1 MHLYPSGCDIARTL
15 PSYTRAGRKINF
27 CVAVVIEK
35 SGVYLQRLP
44 TKGDAKTHTMKTS
57 TTTVTIS
64 IHGIGLVVTGT
75 YTPEEP
81 RTWEHPGV
89 SAEFEIESVKLA
101 DPDSDIFDL
110 LDYSVKIDDIVTA
123 AIEAYEGACADTYE
137 AAWED
142 YCEAREEERKLN
154 R

>member
-1 MHLYPSGCDIARTL
+1 
-15 PSYTRAGRKINF
+15 
-27 CVAVVIEK
+27 
-35 SGVYLQRLP
+35 
-44 TKGDAKTHTMKTS
+44 MKTS
-57 TTTVTIS
+57 TTSVTID

-123 AIEAYEGACADTYE
+123 AIEAYEGTHGGDWDAQ
-137 AAWED
+137 WED

>member
-1 MHLYPSGCDIARTL
+1 
-15 PSYTRAGRKINF
+15 
-27 CVAVVIEK
+27 
-35 SGVYLQRLP
+35 
-44 TKGDAKTHTMKTS
+44 MKTRTS
-57 TTTVTIS
+57 SVNIS

-89 SAEFEIESVKLA
+89 SSEFEIESIKLA

-123 AIEAYEGACADTYE
+123 AIEAYEGTHGGDE
-137 AAWED
+137 DSAWED
-142 YCEAREEERKLN
+142 YCEAREEENKLN
-154 R
+154 HK

>member
-1 MHLYPSGCDIARTL
+1 MTVYICSVFQRWQTL
-15 PSYTRAGRKINF
+15 KPN
-27 CVAVVIEK
+27 
-35 SGVYLQRLP
+35 
-44 TKGDAKTHTMKTS
+44 TMKTS

-137 AAWED
+137 AAWD
-142 YCEAREEERKLN
+142 AYCEAREEERKLN

>member
-1 MHLYPSGCDIARTL
+1 MADT
-15 PSYTRAGRKINF
+15 
-27 CVAVVIEK
+27 
-35 SGVYLQRLP
+35 
-44 TKGDAKTHTMKTS
+44 KTHTMKTKTS
-57 TTTVTIS
+57 SVTID

-81 RTWEHPGV
+81 RTWEYPGA
-89 SAEFEIESVKLA
+89 SSEFEIESVKLA

-123 AIEAYEGACADTYE
+123 AIEAYEGACADTDE
-137 AAWED
+137 AAWD
-142 YCEAREEERKLN
+142 AYCEAREEENKLN

>member
-1 MHLYPSGCDIARTL
+1 MERCIFALLT
-15 PSYTRAGRKINF
+15 N
-27 CVAVVIEK
+27 
-35 SGVYLQRLP
+35 
-44 TKGDAKTHTMKTS
+44 THTMKTS

-123 AIEAYEGACADTYE
+123 AIEAYEGAHGGDYDS
-137 AAWED
+137 AWED